1 MKKSE
6 IIQILISEFRKFGY
20 EGLSL
25 AQISKATGL
34 GKASMYHYFP
44 GGKKEMAYE
53 VMKAANNWIKTDV
66 YASINN
72 DLSPNEKLKN
82 LMEILYEFYQGGENA
97 CLLDVM
103 TIDNCSNDQFYLES
117 KTILQSLTEIFQ
129 KLAVDFGESETNAK
143 NTAYTVLS
151 IIQGALI
158 QSRIL
163 KNKEIFNIQFNFA
176 KQIFQKNSFTS

>member
-1 MKKSE
+1 MTKNE

-25 AQISKATGL
+25 SQISKATGL

-53 VMKAANNWIKTDV
+53 VMKAANHWIKTDV
-66 YASINN
+66 YASVNN
-72 DLSPNEKLKN
+72 NLPPNEKLKN
-82 LMEILYEFYQGGENA
+82 LMNILYDFYQGGENA

-103 TIDNCSNDQFYLES
+103 TIDNCTDEQFYLES
-117 KTILQSLTEIFQ
+117 KIILQSLTDIFQ
-129 KLAVDFGESETNAK
+129 KLALDFGETEENSK
-143 NTAYTVLS
+143 NTAQTVLS

-158 QSRIL
+158 QSRVL
-163 KNKEIFNIQFNFA
+163 KNKEIFDYQFNFV
-176 KQIFQKNSFTS
+176 KKLFQKEKS